1 MRMNLSLG
9 TTMLIATGAV
19 ATWAL
24 MQRASRNAGR
34 ALPAQ
39 QVRNAGPDEMALPP
53 RNWDIV
59 DQQADETFPASD
71 PPGNY

>member
-24 MQRASRNAGR
+24 LRRQSRAGHG
-34 ALPAQ
+34 LPKP
-39 QVRNAGPDEMALPP
+39 QVRNAGPEEMALPP
-53 RNWDIV
+53 RRWDMV
-59 DQQADETFPASD
+59 DQQLDETFPASD